1 MLVEELDLINSVFSS
16 FYKSLYSSESPSD
29 LTDMEAFLQDLD
41 FPNLSTDAIDQLDSP
56 LTMQELTLAL
66 QNMQN
71 NKAPGPDGFP
81 VEFFK
86 AFHNQLIPLLHAVY
100 VESLSNGSLPFTLR
114 QASISVLLKKGKD
127 PELCTSYRPISLMN
141 VDTKVLAK
149 ALARRLEKVLPTIIS
164 QEQTG
169 FIKGRQLFFN
179 VRTLLNVIYSKGT
192 AAIP

>member
-1 MLVEELDLINSVFSS
+1 MD
-16 FYKSLYSSESPSD
+16 
-29 LTDMEAFLQDLD
+29 AFLQDLD
-41 FPNLSTDAIDQLDSP
+41 FPDMSTDAIDQLDST

-71 NKAPGPDGFP
+71 NKSPGPEGFP

-127 PELCTSYRPISLMN
+127 PKLCTSYRPISLMN

-149 ALARRLEKVLPTIIS
+149 ALACRLEKVLPTIIS

-169 FIKGRQLFFN
+169 FIQGRQLFYN
-179 VRTLLNVIYSKGT
+179 VRTLFNVIYSKGT
-192 AAIP
+192 TAIPEVVISVDAEKAFDRVEWGYW